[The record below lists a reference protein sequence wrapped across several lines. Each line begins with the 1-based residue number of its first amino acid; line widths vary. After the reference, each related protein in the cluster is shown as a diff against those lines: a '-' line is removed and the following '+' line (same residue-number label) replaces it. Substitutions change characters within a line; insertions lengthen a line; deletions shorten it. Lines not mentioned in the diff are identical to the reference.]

1 MGTLSLYPAFPLSLA
16 IVEQMCYHK
25 GNEREGGIEVPNAE
39 RVYMCIDLKSF
50 YASVEAVD
58 RGLDPFH
65 ANLVVADPARGKG
78 AICLAI
84 TPAMKALG
92 IRNRCRLYE
101 IPPYVEYITALPRMK
116 KYMEISADIYGVYLR
131 YIAPED
137 IHPYSIDEVFIDA
150 TPYLK
155 LYGLTPK
162 ALAQKLMAA
171 VMEETGIC
179 ATAGIGPNLFLAK
192 IALDITAKH
201 VDDHIGILDESSFKH
216 TLWRHQPLTDFW
228 NIGPGITRRL
238 ARYGIYD
245 LYGVAHTDEKLLYKE
260 FGKNAEYLIDHA
272 HGREP
277 CTMADIHAYT
287 PSTSSISNSQ
297 ILFEDY
303 TYKDAFL
310 VLKEMVDM
318 LSLEL
323 TEKHMLAKGIALQV
337 GYSKGTD
344 PPTGGS
350 HKLDEPTSSYTA
362 LAAEFDAIY
371 RRTTRQ
377 ATPIRRIGVA
387 LTDLVSE
394 DMAEQQLTLFA
405 PPVIDKKE
413 KQLQSTMVELKKR
426 FGKNAILR
434 GMSLQEK
441 ATARKRNQLI
451 GGHNSGEQ
459 Q

>member
-1 MGTLSLYPAFPLSLA
+1 MTGA
-16 IVEQMCYHK
+16 Q
-25 GNEREGGIEVPNAE
+25 

-58 RGLDPFH
+58 RGLDPFR
-65 ANLVVADPARGKG
+65 ANLVVADPSRGRG

-84 TPAMKALG
+84 TPAMKAMG
-92 IRNRCRLYE
+92 IKNRCRIYE
-101 IPPYVEYITALPRMK
+101 IPPHVEYITALPRMK
-116 KYMEISADIYGVYLR
+116 KYMEVSADIYGIYLR

-155 LYGLTPK
+155 LYGLSPK
-162 ALAQKLMAA
+162 ALAQKLMTA

-179 ATAGIGPNLFLAK
+179 ATAGIGTNLFLAK

-201 VDDHIGILDESSFKH
+201 VDDHIGILDEESFKR

-228 NIGPGITRRL
+228 NIGPGISRRL

-245 LYGVAHTDEKLLYKE
+245 LYGVAHANERLLYQE
-260 FGKNAEYLIDHA
+260 FGKNAGYLIDHA
-272 HGREP
+272 RGKEP
-277 CTMADIHAYT
+277 CTMADIHAFR
-287 PSTSSISNSQ
+287 PATSSVSNSQ

-303 TYKDAFL
+303 TFEDAFL

-318 LSLEL
+318 LSLEI
-323 TEKHMLAKGIALQV
+323 TEKQMLAQGISLQI
-337 GYSKGTD
+337 GYSKDTD

-350 HKLDEPTSSYTA
+350 HKLDEPTANYST
-362 LAAEFDAIY
+362 LTGQFEAIY
-371 RRTTRQ
+371 RRTTKQ
-377 ATPIRRIGVA
+377 TTPIRRIGIA

-394 DMAEQQLTLFA
+394 DTAEQQLSLFS
-405 PPVIDKKE
+405 PPIVDRKE
-413 KQLQSTMVELKKR
+413 KQLQSTMVELKRK

-434 GMSLQEK
+434 GMSLQGK

-459 Q
+459 L

>member
-1 MGTLSLYPAFPLSLA
+1 
-16 IVEQMCYHK
+16 
-25 GNEREGGIEVPNAE
+25 
-39 RVYMCIDLKSF
+39 MCIDLKSF

-65 ANLVVADPARGKG
+65 ANLVVADPSRGRG

-84 TPAMKALG
+84 TPAMKAMG
-92 IRNRCRLYE
+92 IKNRCRIYE
-101 IPPYVEYITALPRMK
+101 IPSHVEYITALPRMK
-116 KYMEISADIYGVYLR
+116 KYMEVSADIYGVYLR

-155 LYGLTPK
+155 LYGLAPK
-162 ALAQKLMAA
+162 TLAQKLMAA

-179 ATAGIGPNLFLAK
+179 ATAGIGTNLFLAK

-201 VDDHIGILDESSFKH
+201 VDDHIGVLDEERFKH

-245 LYGVAHTDEKLLYKE
+245 LYGVAHTDEKVLYKE

-277 CTMADIHAYT
+277 CTMADIHNYQ
-287 PSTSSISNSQ
+287 PSSTSISNSQ
-297 ILFEDY
+297 VLFEDY
-303 TYKDAFL
+303 NYEDAFL

-323 TEKHMLAKGIALQV
+323 TEKQMLAKGIALHV
-337 GYSKGTD
+337 GYSKDTE
-344 PPTGGS
+344 PPSGGS
-350 HKLDEPTSSYTA
+350 HKLDEPTSNYSI
-362 LAAEFDAIY
+362 LAAQFDAIY

-377 ATPIRRIGVA
+377 DTPIRRIGVA
-387 LTDLVSE
+387 FTDLVSE
-394 DMAEQQLTLFA
+394 DMAEQQLSLFT
-405 PPVIDKKE
+405 PPVVDKKE
-413 KQLQSTMVELKKR
+413 KQLQSTMVELKKK

-434 GMSLQEK
+434 GMSLQER

-451 GGHNSGEQ
+451 GGHNSGE
-459 Q
+459 